1 MYWTTQRR
9 SYLYPS
15 QFSAGSCDKIGT
27 ARGFLGR
34 WLGQT
39 LKLSC
44 LHSIGRMCK
53 YLHEGSYHMSCCRA
67 GDPGTQGHTVGKQL
81 NQDSR
86 QPAWPTV
93 TSSHWTVQ
101 SLLVFSESHLG
112 LICILLHVAWFLL
125 LLLLLFLTPV
135 NIANLLRSGKFNTVT
150 LFFFFFFFYVT
161 HSKAWEM
168 RTCPRVLKL
177 FQLLENFCFSSQN
190 LSENLRII

>member
-112 LICILLHVAWFLL
+112 LIWLFIHCKLDSSSDIYAISLWGTWENPNSYFIKLPHSWFK
-125 LLLLLFLTPV
+125 
-135 NIANLLRSGKFNTVT
+135 R
-150 LFFFFFFFYVT
+150 
-161 HSKAWEM
+161 
-168 RTCPRVLKL
+168 
-177 FQLLENFCFSSQN
+177 
-190 LSENLRII
+190 